1 MPRTVTTS
9 LLAPLA
15 LTVLLGVP
23 LDATA
28 AAKVFIVAGV
38 EGSAPTARSVHA
50 VLGQRVHLHA
60 VVKAR
65 HQGRTRYFTD
75 APEIRLRGRRIR
87 PPLLR
92 PLSELGSPRL
102 RWFRVEPRPHHV
114 NTSPPNRGNPAYSNA
129 ILFGPTHGKWIGY
142 DTIEYHAALIRGAHG
157 GRITVTRT
165 RPSNPKVDVNGG
177 LGTMRYK
184 VELRL
189 ADGTTVTSPG
199 EELARRAGISP
210 GVPRV
215 TFRSDNSFVGHLRGY
230 FNVPNVFG
238 SGGHGRTHQTE
249 LYQGAD
255 CADVIVGAA
264 RAAGARIA
272 YTSVLGFRRHARVVT
287 DKLLLRKDGV
297 FAADGPRKGRPVALR
312 FGEQVRAGDIMLID
326 YVGFNGS
333 PRAWD
338 HIAVVGK
345 DRGKRGVF
353 DPEDLVL
360 HMGYLYGLTEEPAH
374 GESPAIV
381 QFMRLKPRI
390 QRAMA
395 RRARRRAKRAPR

>member
-1 MPRTVTTS
+1 MHRTTATS

-15 LTVLLGVP
+15 LTVLFGAP
-23 LDATA
+23 LDAAA

-38 EGSAPTARSVHA
+38 EGRTPTTRPVHV

-65 HQGRTRYFTD
+65 LQGRLRYFAD
-75 APEIRLRGRRIR
+75 APAIRVRGRRIR

-92 PLSELGSPRL
+92 PLSELGSLRL
-102 RWFRVEPRPHHV
+102 RWFRIEPRPHHV
-114 NTSPPNRGNPAYSNA
+114 NTPPPNRGNPAYSNA

-142 DTIEYHAALIRGAHG
+142 DTIEYHATPVPGAHA
-157 GRITVTRT
+157 GRLSFTRT
-165 RPSNPKVDVNGG
+165 RPSHPKVNVNGG

-210 GVPRV
+210 RVPRV
-215 TFRSDNSFVGHLRGY
+215 TFRSDDSFVGHLRGY

-238 SGGHGRTHQTE
+238 SGGHGRTHQSE

-255 CADVIVGAA
+255 CADVIVGAI
-264 RAAGARIA
+264 RAAGAKIA
-272 YTSVLGFRRHARVVT
+272 YTSVLGFKRHARVVT

-297 FAADGPRKGRPVALR
+297 FAAEGPRKGHPVALR
-312 FGEQVRAGDIMLID
+312 FGEQVRLGDIMLID

-345 DRGKRGVF
+345 DKGKRGVF

-374 GESPAIV
+374 GESPAVV
-381 QFMRLKPRI
+381 QFMRLRPRV
-390 QRAMA
+390 QRAME
-395 RRARRRAKRAPR
+395 RARRRRGRRTAR